1 MWFKRLTRSAAV
13 TSYWP
18 IAAIL
23 VFQLAVFPVPAGI
36 FVRGLI
42 IGLLTAL
49 ISVGMALIYRANRV
63 LNFAQPDLGFVPAS
77 LAVMLIL
84 FSGLNYFL
92 GLIIGV
98 IAAFAVG
105 AIVELAI
112 IRRFFR
118 ASRLILTV
126 ATIGVTQLLA
136 VGALLIPRWWNKRA
150 ASQRLAPP
158 FHWKFTIQPIVFSAN
173 DVMAVVIAPLAMLA
187 VGLLLKRTLVG
198 VAVRASADN
207 ADRAGLLGVPVQRIH
222 TLVWSVA
229 GALAFLAMFLRAGIV
244 GLPVGSAFDISVLL
258 RSLAALMIGRLT
270 NLPVIVSSSL
280 VLGVL
285 EQAAIYKASS
295 PLLLDPIIAAIIVLA
310 LLVQK
315 RETTRAGKDAT
326 SSWQASEEVRPIASA
341 LTKVSEVIVVRVV
354 AAALVIGFLLSLPTF
369 LGPDKLLKAS
379 AVVVFSL
386 VGVSIVVLTGW
397 AGQVS
402 LGQMAFVGLGAA
414 IGAKLTLTWHV
425 DLLLAL
431 PIAGGVGAIA
441 AVVVGVPAL
450 RLRGLYLAVST
461 LGLALATSSYLL
473 NRRFF
478 TWIPKGRIPRPKL
491 LGRFDTQS
499 QGRFY
504 ILSLLVLVIVVG
516 AVRGVRRS
524 RTGRVIIALRENDAS
539 AQSYGINTVAAKLT
553 AFALSG
559 AVAGVAGCLFS
570 HLTQSFEPVS
580 FEPSQSILVF
590 TTAVVGGLGS
600 ITGAVL
606 GAVYLRGSQW
616 FLANAWQQF
625 FTSALGVLLV
635 LMTLPGGI
643 GGVVA
648 RIRDR
653 WLRSVAR
660 RNGVSI

>member
-1 MWFKRLTRSAAV
+1 MK
-13 TSYWP
+13 TSPIANYWP
-18 IAAIL
+18 VGAIL
-23 VFQLAVFPVPAGI
+23 IFQLVVFPVPAGI

-49 ISVGMALIYRANRV
+49 ISVGMALVYRANRV

-84 FSGLNYFL
+84 FSGLNYVL
-92 GLIIGV
+92 GLVIGL
-98 IAAFAVG
+98 IAAFVVG
-105 AIVELAI
+105 AIVELAV

-136 VGALLIPRWWNKRA
+136 VAALLIPRWWNKRA
-150 ASQRLAPP
+150 ASQRLTPP
-158 FHWKFTIQPIVFSAN
+158 FSMKFTIQPIVFSAN
-173 DVMAVVIAPLAMLA
+173 DVIAVVLAPLAMVA
-187 VGLLLKRTLVG
+187 VGLWLRHTLLG

-222 TLVWSVA
+222 TLVWAIA
-229 GALAFLAMFLRAGIV
+229 GALAYLAMFLRAGIV

-285 EQAAIYKASS
+285 EQAVIYKASS
-295 PLLLDPIIAAIIVLA
+295 PLLLDPIIAVIIVAA
-310 LLVQK
+310 LLVQR
-315 RETTRAGKDAT
+315 REVTRAGRDST
-326 SSWQASEEVRPIASA
+326 SSWQSSEEVRPIAAA
-341 LTKVSEVIVVRVV
+341 LLRVREVIAVRSTLAV
-354 AAALVIGFLLSLPTF
+354 AIMAGLLSLPSF

-379 AVVVFSL
+379 AVVVFAL
-386 VGVSIVVLTGW
+386 VGISIVVLTGW

-414 IGAKLTLTWHV
+414 VGAKLTTTWHV

-431 PIAGGVGAIA
+431 PGAGAVGALA

-478 TWIPKGRIPRPKL
+478 HWIPKGRIARPKL

-504 ILSLLVLVIVVG
+504 ILSLVVLTIVIG
-516 AVRGVRRS
+516 SVRGIRRS
-524 RTGRVIIALRENDAS
+524 RTGRVIIALRENEAA
-539 AQSYGINTVAAKLT
+539 AQTYGINTVLAKLT
-553 AFALSG
+553 AFAISG
-559 AVAGVAGCLFS
+559 AVAGVAGCLLS

-580 FEPSQSILVF
+580 YEPSQSILVF
-590 TTAVVGGLGS
+590 TTAVIGGLGS

-635 LMTLPGGI
+635 LMTMPGGI

-653 WLRSVAR
+653 WLRNVAKRNDISV
-660 RNGVSI
+660 